1 MIIIYF
7 NNNNENTLEVKSI
20 QNVKI
25 LIKILIYNNLY
36 LLKLSFKIS
45 LFSQ

>member
-7 NNNNENTLEVKSI
+7 NNNNKNTLEVKSI

-36 LLKLSFKIS
+36 LLKLTIS